1 MLISKK
7 TFRDTATNKT
17 IEQKKKNKFTTW
29 ASSLEGQTQTI
40 VSMSGPEDGVRD
52 RPGSL
57 PDISKVHFDDSV
69 SASCLL
75 TFRPDSGSFPFEQ
88 FD

>member
-1 MLISKK
+1 MLISQK
-7 TFRDTATNKT
+7 TFKDTTTKTT
-17 IEQKKKNKFTTW
+17 IEQKNNHTTW